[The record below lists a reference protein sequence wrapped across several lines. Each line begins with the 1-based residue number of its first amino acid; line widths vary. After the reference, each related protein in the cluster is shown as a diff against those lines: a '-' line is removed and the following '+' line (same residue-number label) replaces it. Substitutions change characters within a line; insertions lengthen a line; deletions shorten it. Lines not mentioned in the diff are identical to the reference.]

1 MRRGAKRAKSKA
13 EAKPPI
19 ARKSRS
25 EGSRVRDLEKRL
37 AEALEQQIATSEILR
52 VISASPTDL
61 QPVFEA
67 IAENAVRLCDAAVS
81 GVLRFDGA
89 LIHLAAYRNFSPAV
103 RAIVPQDY
111 PMALTRQ
118 RMSGRAIL
126 DRTVVHVPDV
136 LSDPDYPQDVAR
148 FTGWR
153 SFLSVPMVREGQ
165 AIGAVT
171 VVRTQPGP
179 FSDRQIELLKAFA
192 EQAVI
197 AIENVRLFNE
207 TKEALERQTATADIL
222 KVISSSPTDVQPTF
236 DAIAARATQLCD
248 AVNGLVIRFDGQLQ
262 HLAAHHNVSAERL
275 ASLRRTYPRLP
286 SREGL
291 SGRAILTR
299 TVVHVPDVLEDP
311 EYTLPIATT
320 VGYRTALAVPML
332 HEGIPVG
339 TILVAR
345 DNVAPFSDQ
354 QIELLKTFADQAV
367 IAIENVRLF
376 KELEARNR
384 DLTATGE
391 ILRVIS
397 SSPTN
402 VQPAFD
408 AIVKQC
414 PQAL

>member
-52 VISASPTDL
+52 VISTSPTDL

-148 FTGWR
+148 
-153 SFLSVPMVREGQ
+153 
-165 AIGAVT
+165 
-171 VVRTQPGP
+171 
-179 FSDRQIELLKAFA
+179 
-192 EQAVI
+192 
-197 AIENVRLFNE
+197 
-207 TKEALERQTATADIL
+207 
-222 KVISSSPTDVQPTF
+222 
-236 DAIAARATQLCD
+236 
-248 AVNGLVIRFDGQLQ
+248 
-262 HLAAHHNVSAERL
+262 
-275 ASLRRTYPRLP
+275 
-286 SREGL
+286 
-291 SGRAILTR
+291 
-299 TVVHVPDVLEDP
+299 
-311 EYTLPIATT
+311 
-320 VGYRTALAVPML
+320 
-332 HEGIPVG
+332 
-339 TILVAR
+339 
-345 DNVAPFSDQ
+345 
-354 QIELLKTFADQAV
+354 
-367 IAIENVRLF
+367 
-376 KELEARNR
+376 
-384 DLTATGE
+384 
-391 ILRVIS
+391 
-397 SSPTN
+397 
-402 VQPAFD
+402 
-408 AIVKQC
+408 
-414 PQAL
+414 